1 MKNFKWTRSVPKV
14 TGYYWVREFPQKM
27 REPHV
32 SILEIRKY
40 GNNLAINN
48 CSIRWA
54 YEDKD
59 IDWAGPIPIS
69 TGFLR
74 ICQNT

>member
-1 MKNFKWTRSVPKV
+1 MTNFKWTRSVPKV
-14 TGYYWVREFPQKM
+14 TGYYWVREFLKH
-27 REPHV
+27 EGPHV

-48 CSIRWA
+48 CSIRA

-59 IDWAGPIPIS
+59 IDWAGPIPYP
-69 TGFLR
+69 
-74 ICQNT
+74 QD